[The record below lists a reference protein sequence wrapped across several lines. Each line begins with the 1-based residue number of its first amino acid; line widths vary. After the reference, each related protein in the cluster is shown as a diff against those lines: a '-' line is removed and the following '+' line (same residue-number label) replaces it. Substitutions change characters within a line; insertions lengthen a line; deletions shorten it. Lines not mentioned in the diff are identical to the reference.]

1 MANNKNQKTV
11 PVRLN
16 DYQPK
21 AGPKSNSSGRKK
33 NSGRAA
39 NTNGPS
45 LFDLIRN
52 DKLEQQ
58 KLQREDM
65 QNQREKAKQ
74 REAAKQFAFRTAQA
88 NLAKSLL
95 GNNPGLTQYVAR
107 LIIDNFVDVTPGNG
121 IKRTPAAELL
131 ILDQL
136 TSEQLA
142 HKQAV
147 DNGRFIARQVL
158 RSAFDL
164 LTRDEAGTKPETM
177 QLEMA

>member
-11 PVRLN
+11 PVRSN
-16 DYQPK
+16 DFQPK
-21 AGPKSNSSGRKK
+21 AGPKSNGGGRKK
-33 NSGRAA
+33 NIGHKSNA
-39 NTNGPS
+39 NDPS

-52 DKLEQQ
+52 DKIEQQ
-58 KLQREDM
+58 KLQRENI
-65 QNQREKAKQ
+65 QKQ
-74 REAAKQFAFRTAQA
+74 REAAKLKAAASQLEFRVAQA

-95 GNNPGLTQYVAR
+95 GNNPGLTQYVVL
-107 LIIDNFVDVTPGNG
+107 LIIDNFVVVTPSDGM
-121 IKRTPAAELL
+121 KRTLAAELL

-136 TSEQLA
+136 TGEQLT

-164 LTRDEAGTKPETM
+164 LTRDEAGTKPKTL